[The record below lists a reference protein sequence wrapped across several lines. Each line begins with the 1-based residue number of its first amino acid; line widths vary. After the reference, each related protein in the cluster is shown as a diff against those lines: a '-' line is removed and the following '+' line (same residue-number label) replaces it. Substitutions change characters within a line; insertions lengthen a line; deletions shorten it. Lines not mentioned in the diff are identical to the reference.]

1 MTFWLQTEN
10 EPVSADGVAR
20 HIARYRS
27 TSFDDKLWTRL
38 PPMYKKFLFVM
49 LSGGVKC
56 SSHGT
61 YMRNF
66 LEFWRTMRRLKIE
79 DELVFTFPIADAIL
93 QAYIVDC
100 AMVRSRTNV
109 YGTVRG
115 KMRAIDY
122 IVQLAGK
129 HQSWSTNPAL
139 DAIMDYVKRRNP
151 NLGSDTLP
159 ISGKMMI
166 QIVEFIMVNKV
177 FAGLHLSPSE
187 QLKARRWIT
196 CTKVWRSKERL
207 HWYLFAVAIL
217 TLGCLGLRGAEC
229 FENSDPLYAGY
240 GLWTSDITVV
250 SMHPMT
256 QRLAEHN
263 GHVDG
268 DANIH
273 HIRFRLRNSK
283 TAAVGKDVFLR
294 MGRTHRDIDPAILIN
309 HVLLIQ
315 SKVLRR
321 NKPDTFI
328 FSLPGCDMTL
338 KQIKKEWVAIIIDEM
353 QFIDGERFRFHGTR
367 KGFATTLLTNGMAMS
382 LIAYAGQWKLHAAI
396 YKYLIHTQ
404 ADLLVVVSVYL
415 YGKRKKVATY
425 DFDESEHRIVRN
437 LQKSKQVLSPQ
448 MFNNTSTLHHSNLS
462 V

>member
-1 MTFWLQTEN
+1 M
-10 EPVSADGVAR
+10 AR

-27 TSFDDKLWTRL
+27 TGFDDALWTRL

-66 LEFWRTMRRLKIE
+66 LEFWRTMRRLKI
-79 DELVFTFPIADAIL
+79 DDRLVFTFPIADSIL

-100 AMVRSRTNV
+100 AMVRARKNV

-115 KMRAIDY
+115 KLRAIDY

-129 HQSWSTNPAL
+129 HQNWPTNPAL
-139 DAIMDYVKRRNP
+139 GAIMDYVKRRNP

-159 ISGKMMI
+159 ISGKMML
-166 QIVEFIMVNKV
+166 QIVLFIMTTKV
-177 FAGLHLSPSE
+177 FAGLHLSESE
-187 QLKARRWIT
+187 QLLARRWIT
-196 CTKVWRSKERL
+196 FSKVWRNKERM

-217 TLGCLGLRGAEC
+217 TLGCMGLRGAEC
-229 FENSDPLYAGY
+229 FENSDPLYVGY
-240 GLWTSDITVV
+240 GLHTSDITVV

-256 QRLAEHN
+256 QRLTEHD
-263 GHVDG
+263 GHVSG
-268 DANIH
+268 EANIH

-283 TAAVGKDVFLR
+283 TAAVGRDVFLR
-294 MGRTHRDIDPAILIN
+294 MGRTHRDVDPALLIN
-309 HVLLIQ
+309 HVLFIQ

-321 NKPDTFI
+321 TKPDTFL
-328 FSLPGCDMTL
+328 FSLPGCDLTL
-338 KQIKKEWVAIIIDEM
+338 KQVKKVWAAVIIDEM
-353 QFIDGERFRFHGTR
+353 QFIDGARFRLHGTR
-367 KGFATTLLTNGMAMS
+367 KGFATTLLKNGMAMS

-396 YKYLIHTQ
+396 YKYIIHTQ
-404 ADLLVVVSVYL
+404 ADLLVVVNVYL
-415 YGKRKKVATY
+415 YGKCKNVASY
-425 DFDESEHRIVRN
+425 DFDESEHQIVGGLRA
-437 LQKSKQVLSPQ
+437 SKQVLPPH
-448 MFNNTSTLHHSNLS
+448 MFANTSTLHHSNLC